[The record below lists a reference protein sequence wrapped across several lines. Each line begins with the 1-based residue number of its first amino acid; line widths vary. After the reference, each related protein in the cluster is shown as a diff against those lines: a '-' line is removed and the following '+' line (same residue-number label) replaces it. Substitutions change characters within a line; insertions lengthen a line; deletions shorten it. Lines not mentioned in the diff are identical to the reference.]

1 MQELLAEIQELLADI
16 DVSNSIGIVGVS
28 LYIANYTALQTGFVR
43 GQGYVYP
50 TICLIAASCV
60 LASLMQDFNLS
71 SAVIQITWI
80 AISII
85 GITRMYVLGVTS
97 RFSSQERLFL
107 SHMASGLPEH
117 RARALLDSGMWL
129 DATPGTV
136 LTREGQPVDHL
147 SFVASGTANVIVNDK
162 TIATSGAGMAIGEIT
177 YLSGEPATATV
188 EVAEQMHLIRFEAD
202 KLRTF
207 LQKNSD
213 IAAVLEQNMA
223 NHLRSKL
230 VSMSETASQVP
241 APAPAK
247 SAAA

>member
-1 MQELLAEIQELLADI
+1 MRELIADL
-16 DVSNSIGIVGVS
+16 DVSNVIGIVGVS

-50 TICLIAASCV
+50 TVCLIAASCV

-117 RARALLDSGMWL
+117 RARTLLDSGMWL
-129 DATPGTV
+129 DASPGTV

-147 SFVASGTANVIVNDK
+147 SFVASGSANVIVNDK

-188 EVAEQMHLIRFEAD
+188 EVAEQMHLIRFEAE

-207 LQKNSD
+207 LQKNHD

-230 VSMSETASQVP
+230 VSMSETASQAPVP
-241 APAPAK
+241 ASAK

>member
-1 MQELLAEIQELLADI
+1 MRELFVDLDLFNA
-16 DVSNSIGIVGVS
+16 IGIVGVS
-28 LYIANYTALQTGFVR
+28 LYIGNYTALQTGFVR

-50 TICLIAASCV
+50 AVCLIAASCV

-80 AISII
+80 AISMI
-85 GITRMYVLGVTS
+85 GIARMYVLGITS
-97 RFSSQERLFL
+97 RFSNQERQFMR
-107 SHMASGLPEH
+107 HMADGLSEH
-117 RARALLDSGMWL
+117 RARALLDTGIWL
-129 DATPGTV
+129 NAEPGTV

-147 SFVASGTANVIVNDK
+147 SFVASGNARVIVGGK
-162 TIATSGAGMAIGEIT
+162 TIATSDAGMAIGEIT

-188 EVAEQMHLIRFEAD
+188 EVTEPMRLIRFDAD

-207 LQKNSD
+207 LQKNPD

-230 VSMSETASQVP
+230 VSMSETASQ
-241 APAPAK
+241 AK
-247 SAAA
+247 LSGAATPAAA

>member
-1 MQELLAEIQELLADI
+1 MRELLADM
-16 DVSNSIGIVGVS
+16 DVSNAIGIVGVS

-50 TICLIAASCV
+50 TVCLVAASCV

-85 GITRMYVLGVTS
+85 GITRMYVLGFTS
-97 RFSSQERLFL
+97 RFSSQERLFI
-107 SHMASGLPEH
+107 SHMASGLAEH
-117 RARALLDSGMWL
+117 RVRALLDTGMWL

-136 LTREGQPVDHL
+136 ITREGQPVDHL
-147 SFVASGTANVIVNDK
+147 SFVASGKADVIVGGK

-188 EVAEQMHLIRFEAD
+188 KVAEQMHLIRFEAD

-207 LQKNSD
+207 LQKNPD

-230 VSMSETASQVP
+230 VSMSETASQTPVP
-241 APAPAK
+241 A
-247 SAAA
+247 SADAAVA

>member
-1 MQELLAEIQELLADI
+1 MQELFADL
-16 DVSNSIGIVGVS
+16 DTFNTIGIVGVS
-28 LYIANYTALQTGFVR
+28 LYIANYTALQTGFVH

-50 TICLIAASCV
+50 TVCLIAASCV

-80 AISII
+80 AISIV

-97 RFSSQERLFL
+97 RFSDQERKFIR
-107 SHMASGLPEH
+107 HMATGLAEH
-117 RARALLDSGMWL
+117 RVRALLHNGIWL
-129 DATPGTV
+129 KADPGTV

-147 SFVASGTANVIVNDK
+147 SFVASGMANVIVGGK

-202 KLRTF
+202 KLRAF
-207 LQKNSD
+207 LQKNQD
-213 IAAVLEQNMA
+213 IGAVLEQNMA

-230 VSMSETASQVP
+230 VSMSETASQAP
-241 APAPAK
+241 APASAK

>member
-1 MQELLAEIQELLADI
+1 MRELFTDMHI
-16 DVSNSIGIVGVS
+16 SNAIGIVGVS

-50 TICLIAASCV
+50 TVCLIAASCV

-85 GITRMYVLGVTS
+85 GITRMYVLGITS
-97 RFSSQERLFL
+97 RFSDQERLFIR
-107 SHMASGLPEH
+107 HMANGLAEH
-117 RARALLDSGMWL
+117 RARALLNTGMWL
-129 DATPGTV
+129 NADPGTV

-147 SFVASGTANVIVNDK
+147 SFVASGTANVIVGGK
-162 TIATSGAGMAIGEIT
+162 SIATSGAGMAIGEIT

-188 EVAEQMHLIRFEAD
+188 EVAAKTHLIRFEAD

-207 LQKNSD
+207 LQKNQD
-213 IAAVLEQNMA
+213 IGAVLEQNMA
-223 NHLRSKL
+223 NHLRCKL
-230 VSMSETASQVP
+230 ISMSETASQAPVP
-241 APAPAK
+241 TSAGV
-247 SAAA
+247 AAA

>member
-1 MQELLAEIQELLADI
+1 MRELFVDLDLF
-16 DVSNSIGIVGVS
+16 NTIGIVGVS
-28 LYIANYTALQTGFVR
+28 LYIGNYMALQTGFVR

-50 TICLIAASCV
+50 AVCLIAASCV

-85 GITRMYVLGVTS
+85 GIARMYVLGVTS
-97 RFSSQERLFL
+97 RFSDQERMFMR
-107 SHMASGLPEH
+107 HMADGLSEH
-117 RARALLDSGMWL
+117 RARALLDTGMWL
-129 DATPGTV
+129 VAEPGTI

-147 SFVASGTANVIVNDK
+147 SFVASGNARVIVGGK
-162 TIATSGAGMAIGEIT
+162 TIATSDAGMAIGEIT

-202 KLRTF
+202 KLRAF
-207 LQKNSD
+207 LQKNAD

-223 NHLRSKL
+223 NHLRFKL
-230 VSMSETASQVP
+230 VSMSETASQAKASVAAKP
-241 APAPAK
+241 APA
-247 SAAA
+247 

>member
-1 MQELLAEIQELLADI
+1 MRELLADM
-16 DVSNSIGIVGVS
+16 DVSNAIGIVGVS

-50 TICLIAASCV
+50 TVCLVAASCV

-85 GITRMYVLGVTS
+85 GITRMYVLGFTS
-97 RFSSQERLFL
+97 RFSSQERLFI
-107 SHMASGLPEH
+107 SHMASGLAEH
-117 RARALLDSGMWL
+117 RVRALLDTGMWL
-129 DATPGTV
+129 DAMPGTV
-136 LTREGQPVDHL
+136 ITREGQPVDHL
-147 SFVASGTANVIVNDK
+147 SFVASGQADVIVGDK

-188 EVAEQMHLIRFEAD
+188 KVAEQMHLIRFEAD
-202 KLRTF
+202 KLRSF
-207 LQKNSD
+207 LQKNPD

-230 VSMSETASQVP
+230 VSMSETASQTSVP
-241 APAPAK
+241 ASAKQVPA
-247 SAAA
+247 